1 MKLGLKKRLTSGVG
15 QRLLLSGLA
24 AAAIFTSGSRGAD
37 AVAGL
42 NDGIFNQQQVKSGK
56 RLYKKY
62 CKSCHEGDYFGPVL
76 LAWQGEQL
84 ASFFDV
90 MTSAMP
96 ENDPGSLEQAQYT
109 DLLAYILKISGYPQ
123 DTPSLDPGTV
133 EFAGIVIEKPL
144 H

>member
-1 MKLGLKKRLTSGVG
+1 MKQGLNKCLR
-15 QRLLLSGLA
+15 RLLVTGLA
-24 AAAIFTSGSRGAD
+24 AAVIFSSGSFGAEP
-37 AVAGL
+37 VVGL
-42 NDGIFNQQQVKSGK
+42 NDGIFSGQQVKSGK
-56 RLYKKY
+56 RLYRKY

-96 ENDPGSLEQAQYT
+96 ESDPGSLAQEQYT

-123 DTPSLDPGTV
+123 DSRSLDPGTA
-133 EFAGIVIEKPL
+133 EFAAIVIEKPL

>member
-1 MKLGLKKRLTSGVG
+1 MKQGLNKCLQWLAVT
-15 QRLLLSGLA
+15 GLA
-24 AAAIFTSGSRGAD
+24 AAAIFSSGSFGAEP
-37 AVAGL
+37 VIGL
-42 NDGIFNQQQVKSGK
+42 NDGIFSSQQVKSGK

-96 ENDPGSLEQAQYT
+96 ENDPGGLEQEQYT

-123 DTPSLDPGTV
+123 DTRSLDPGTV

>member
-1 MKLGLKKRLTSGVG
+1 MKLGLNKCLRW
-15 QRLLLSGLA
+15 LLVSGLTA
-24 AAAIFTSGSRGAD
+24 AVITSRGSFGAEPG
-37 AVAGL
+37 VGL
-42 NDGIFNQQQVKSGK
+42 NDGVFSSQQVKSGK

-96 ENDPGSLEQAQYT
+96 ENDPGSLEQEQYT

-123 DTPSLDPGTV
+123 DNRALNPGTE
-133 EFAGIVIEKPL
+133 EFASIVIEAPL

>member
-1 MKLGLKKRLTSGVG
+1 LKQGLNKCL
-15 QRLLLSGLA
+15 QRLAVTGFA
-24 AAAIFTSGSRGAD
+24 TAAIFSSGSFGAES
-37 AVAGL
+37 VVGL
-42 NDGIFNQQQVKSGK
+42 NDGIFSSQQVKSGK

-84 ASFFDV
+84 SSFFDV
-90 MTSAMP
+90 MTAAMP
-96 ENDPGSLEQAQYT
+96 ENDPGSLEQEQYT
-109 DLLAYILKISGYPQ
+109 DLLAFILKISGYPQ
-123 DTPSLDPGTV
+123 DTRSLDPGTA

>member
-1 MKLGLKKRLTSGVG
+1 LKQGLNNCLRW
-15 QRLLLSGLA
+15 LLVSGLTA
-24 AAAIFTSGSRGAD
+24 AVISSRDSFGAEP
-37 AVAGL
+37 VVGL
-42 NDGIFNQQQVKSGK
+42 NDGLFNNQQAKSGK

-90 MTSAMP
+90 MKSAMP
-96 ENDPGSLEQAQYT
+96 ENDPGSLAQEQYT

-123 DTPSLDPGTV
+123 DIRKLDPGTE
-133 EFAGIVIEKPL
+133 EFSSIVIEAPL
-144 H
+144 D